1 MGALHIGAA
10 ARRADG
16 SRLHAGVRGVP
27 ACQRAISPDA
37 HAVQLPGNQRR
48 SPRRH
53 GGGVNDTRTHTVHA
67 DRSAGEA
74 HGDGELKDMK
84 GPSAASRRGAPK
96 HPG

>member
-10 ARRADG
+10 HQARW
-16 SRLHAGVRGVP
+16 RLHAGVRGLP
-27 ACQRAISPDA
+27 ACRRAFSPDA

-53 GGGVNDTRTHTVHA
+53 SGGVNDNRTHTDHA

-74 HGDGELKDMK
+74 HGDGEHKDMK
-84 GPSAASRRGAPK
+84 GPSATSRRGAPK